1 MTGGKTAHMDK
12 MLETLA
18 PRIIELGAARDAQPH
33 GNWRYAMDADRVF
46 WLLLDR
52 PGKSV
57 NVVDREVLEELN
69 SVIDRI
75 EQERPTAVVL
85 RSAKPAGF
93 AAGADINQFVGAS
106 TQDIRSMLGQGH
118 IVLDLSLIHI

>member
-69 SVIDRI
+69 
-75 EQERPTAVVL
+75 
-85 RSAKPAGF
+85 
-93 AAGADINQFVGAS
+93 
-106 TQDIRSMLGQGH
+106 
-118 IVLDLSLIHI
+118 LSLIHI